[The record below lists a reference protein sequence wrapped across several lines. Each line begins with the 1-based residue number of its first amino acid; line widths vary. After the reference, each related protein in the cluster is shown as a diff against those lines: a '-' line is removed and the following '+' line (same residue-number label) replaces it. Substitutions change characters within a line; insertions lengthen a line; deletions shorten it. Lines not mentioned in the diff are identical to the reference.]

1 MHEFGAKV
9 DKVVAPTTRE
19 HGTKAAMEL
28 GVLSREQE
36 ERKNSRRGDGLVLDP
51 AKKTERD
58 NAIKEL
64 ENEKKQMYD
73 DLKSSLGESEAD
85 AQIKLFMVSRETTYV
100 RTLIFIVEMRLEW
113 AIQAAHARDKQTV

>member
-36 ERKNSRRGDGLVLDP
+36 ERKNSRKSDGLVLDP
-51 AKKTERD
+51 AKRTERD

-85 AQIKLFMVSRETTYV
+85 AQIKLFMVSLYTYE
-100 RTLIFIVEMRLEW
+100 RSLIFIVDMRLEW
-113 AIQAAHARDKQTV
+113 TIQAAHARDKQIV

>member
-1 MHEFGAKV
+1 M
-9 DKVVAPTTRE
+9 VAPTTRE

-51 AKKTERD
+51 ARRHERD

-73 DLKSSLGESEAD
+73 ELKSSLGESEAD
-85 AQIKLFMVSRETTYV
+85 VQIKLFMVSLFTYV
-100 RTLIFIVEMRLEW
+100 SSMIFIVDMCIERT
-113 AIQAAHARDKQTV
+113 IQATYARDRQTV